1 MDAVRAVAADVP
13 FLVGLALRAY
23 GERIKDR
30 AGLEAWVARVVAQ
43 PDVYVA
49 RTRDAAVIAAVQR
62 LFYDPTPDLRLL
74 YLASEARGPWEPLSL
89 LRAARAW
96 GAERGCKRM
105 QLVNDTDIDQGA
117 LARRLGPVVE
127 RKTYVV
133 EIADGRSSR

>member
-13 FLVGLALRAY
+13 FLVGLALRSY

-30 AGLEAWVARVVAQ
+30 PGLEAWVAQVVAQ

-89 LRAARAW
+89 LRAAKAW
-96 GAERGCKRM
+96 GAERGCGRFD
-105 QLVNDTDIDQGA
+105 LTNGTEVDLA
-117 LARRLGPVVE
+117 PLARRLGATAV
-127 RKTYVV
+127 RRIYTV
-133 EIADGRSSR
+133 EIAHERCG